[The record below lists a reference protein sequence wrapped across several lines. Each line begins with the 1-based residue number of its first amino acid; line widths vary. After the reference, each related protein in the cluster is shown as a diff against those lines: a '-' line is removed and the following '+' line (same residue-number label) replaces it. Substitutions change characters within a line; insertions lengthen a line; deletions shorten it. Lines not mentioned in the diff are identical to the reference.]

1 MDTIYFT
8 ENVLETTENFTDK
21 RGEASPPSGP
31 TLNPPM
37 GTEALN
43 MNFNAGNI
51 FVFYTWKKVS

>member
-21 RGEASPPSGP
+21 RGEAPRPPGP

-37 GTEALN
+37 GTKALN
-43 MNFNAGNI
+43 MNFNAPNI